1 LARDVRYDV
10 PVVSRISLTDGR
22 IMNTSQRSESPLVR
36 FFDSFLQEKNIKWVL
51 ATGLLILLGSS
62 LMMVTKGWTDFDPTA
77 KFLVIMGYTTAIF
90 VAGQWSYHH
99 LALRRTGTVLMA
111 LTVLMIPATF
121 VAWHWLWSSMES
133 TASRGIACSLL
144 ALNTGLVAFAAQR
157 TFLHFLRG
165 NQTTF
170 VVSFLLLSIAG
181 AIAPALAEAEP
192 IWSWLGAFGLWTVFS
207 IGVIKVNRHVFWLTE
222 EHRQPRIFGF
232 FPIALLGSQFLIVF
246 SANFAMHIPADWF
259 GLACVLVAVP
269 VLMTADS
276 VARVFQERTGDIVR
290 PIPWPIMLPLCVG
303 LLLCASGVGLAAS
316 GLATGIPYAVVPT
329 AALAAILMG
338 VVARRT
344 HRTAF
349 VWAMLAGVLLTYNF
363 SPVFFQELARA
374 AIEQGAHAVNESK
387 LPYAFYGL
395 TYLPLIVGTLAA
407 AVWAKWRGN
416 EFFSQPLRQFA
427 VGLSSLLLIVAF
439 GHVKALC
446 PVAVFMTAMFAI
458 MTTVFGDR
466 RLSVLGLTAFL
477 VAAAGAVPF
486 ANSLWE
492 FELPAES
499 HYLVPLA
506 AAFVLL
512 LIGPWL
518 DRRIRSL
525 PLPGQFL
532 ANSELFQSPTLIFSL
547 AATILTTAAWLLR
560 IGMPTHDM
568 MIWPAAIIGGL
579 LIVHSLVWVRK
590 TLNWGCV
597 AFVLVE
603 GIHCGLE
610 ANLTVWSLAQL
621 LTITGLVMWVVTYI
635 FERRPQWRVTRAWA
649 EVGRLSA
656 LIVLAL
662 TTVGIAL
669 PVMAIET
676 LDLLPFFSGVFWWP
690 CYALLTVWCFDA
702 ARRMRQ
708 PVTAGIGCV
717 SLIGFVSWTLVQVA
731 GHDTIEWLPLA
742 WVITAVAALP
752 VIETLRRVITEMD
765 NRIVTVEEYRAVQM
779 IVVPTELIV
788 RGLLIVLASV
798 SLVVYDT
805 PLMVAGGVALVGLV
819 GWAIKRRESRML
831 LAVVLLANWLLIILA
846 AQFVSHAD
854 HLAEL
859 ILDLPTMAACLIAVS
874 AATSTLGWQTAS
886 RYIPGWRDTATGQ
899 LVILRCVTGL
909 GLMATLPQT
918 VVLSQHIALSAIAFM
933 IMACSEFWFACSRQ
947 DERRVW
953 VGLAIFTAAFAYFVW
968 FDLLHFGSGI
978 SMFLPLVVGGS
989 LSLAATLAR
998 RHTQTEIL
1006 ASPFFMVGLRMP
1018 LMTVV
1023 IAIGRHFMQSDV
1035 VVWRGLNSLALL
1047 ATSGFYFWHAIE
1059 RHSKR
1064 FVVLSAAILNVAL
1077 MLLFHEL
1084 NLSDPQFY
1092 LIPIGVSI
1100 LLLVEVLKREIPT
1113 VWHNPLRYA
1122 GALVIL
1128 VSPTFHIIG
1137 DSWLPMLSL
1146 MISATAVLLVAIG
1159 LRVRALMYT
1168 GTAFLVADL
1177 VAMVVRGGI
1186 EHPNLLWI
1194 TGIGFGAAVLTLG
1207 AVLENNREKML
1218 QRLRSISSQL
1228 EQWT

>member
-1 LARDVRYDV
+1 MSFK
-10 PVVSRISLTDGR
+10 SR
-22 IMNTSQRSESPLVR
+22 NSER
-36 FFDSFLQEKNIKWVL
+36 
-51 ATGLLILLGSS
+51 LL
-62 LMMVTKGWTDFDPTA
+62 
-77 KFLVIMGYTTAIF
+77 
-90 VAGQWSYHH
+90 
-99 LALRRTGTVLMA
+99 
-111 LTVLMIPATF
+111 
-121 VAWHWLWSSMES
+121 
-133 TASRGIACSLL
+133 
-144 ALNTGLVAFAAQR
+144 
-157 TFLHFLRG
+157 
-165 NQTTF
+165 
-170 VVSFLLLSIAG
+170 
-181 AIAPALAEAEP
+181 
-192 IWSWLGAFGLWTVFS
+192 
-207 IGVIKVNRHVFWLTE
+207 
-222 EHRQPRIFGF
+222 
-232 FPIALLGSQFLIVF
+232 
-246 SANFAMHIPADWF
+246 
-259 GLACVLVAVP
+259 
-269 VLMTADS
+269 
-276 VARVFQERTGDIVR
+276 
-290 PIPWPIMLPLCVG
+290 
-303 LLLCASGVGLAAS
+303 
-316 GLATGIPYAVVPT
+316 
-329 AALAAILMG
+329 
-338 VVARRT
+338 
-344 HRTAF
+344 
-349 VWAMLAGVLLTYNF
+349 LLTYNF

-374 AIEQGAHAVNESK
+374 AIEQGAHAINESK

-395 TYLPLIVGTLAA
+395 TYLPLIVGTLVAA
-407 AVWAKWRGN
+407 AWTKWRGN
-416 EFFSQPLRQFA
+416 ELFSQPLRQF
-427 VGLSSLLLIVAF
+427 VIGISSLLLIVAF

-446 PVAVFMTAMFAI
+446 PVAVLMTAMFAI
-458 MTTVFGDR
+458 MTTVLGDR
-466 RLSVLGLTAFL
+466 RLSVLSLTAFL

-486 ANSLWE
+486 ANSSWE

-532 ANSELFQSPTLIFSL
+532 ANSKLFQSPTLIFSL

-568 MIWPAAIIGGL
+568 TIWPAAAIGGL

-590 TLNWGCV
+590 TLSWVCV

-603 GIHCGLE
+603 GVHCGLE

-656 LIVLAL
+656 L
-662 TTVGIAL
+662 
-669 PVMAIET
+669 
-676 LDLLPFFSGVFWWP
+676 
-690 CYALLTVWCFDA
+690 
-702 ARRMRQ
+702 
-708 PVTAGIGCV
+708 
-717 SLIGFVSWTLVQVA
+717 
-731 GHDTIEWLPLA
+731 
-742 WVITAVAALP
+742 
-752 VIETLRRVITEMD
+752 
-765 NRIVTVEEYRAVQM
+765 
-779 IVVPTELIV
+779 
-788 RGLLIVLASV
+788 
-798 SLVVYDT
+798 
-805 PLMVAGGVALVGLV
+805 
-819 GWAIKRRESRML
+819 
-831 LAVVLLANWLLIILA
+831 
-846 AQFVSHAD
+846 
-854 HLAEL
+854 
-859 ILDLPTMAACLIAVS
+859 
-874 AATSTLGWQTAS
+874 
-886 RYIPGWRDTATGQ
+886 
-899 LVILRCVTGL
+899 
-909 GLMATLPQT
+909 
-918 VVLSQHIALSAIAFM
+918 SQHIALSAIAFM
-933 IMACSEFWFACSRQ
+933 IMTCSEFWFACGRQ

-953 VGLAIFTAAFAYFVW
+953 VGLAILTAAFAYFGW
-968 FDLLHFGSGI
+968 FDMLHFGSGI

-1006 ASPFFMVGLRMP
+1006 ASPFFTVGLRMP

-1023 IAIGRHFMQSDV
+1023 IAIGRHFMQSDVV

-1177 VAMVVRGGI
+1177 VTMVVRGGI